1 MFPILH
7 HLWRKVIERSTEC
20 RAAVSRRMNGPPE
33 VADFQFA
40 VDADE
45 DVFGFDVAVDDVF
58 SVEVDEGVGHLGDVL
73 S

>member
-1 MFPILH
+1 
-7 HLWRKVIERSTEC
+7 
-20 RAAVSRRMNGPPE
+20 MNGPPE